1 MSDNTAGVTP
11 TNPQADGV
19 TPETP
24 VTTPN
29 GATPDGNAAQ
39 PETVESLPEWAQ
51 KLVKDLRKE
60 NEKRRQQAD
69 AERTQ
74 AEEKRLAEQQK
85 WQELAEQ
92 RARERDELKP
102 YKDRFEALDAARR
115 AELMAEVAKWP
126 TEVKAMLPGED
137 ADAATLGEAVA
148 KARKLVEALAAK
160 TEAAPGQGVT
170 PKAAGQGGADRE
182 AARKANAAA
191 FYRDF

>member
-126 TEVKAMLPGED
+126 VEVKALLPSED
-137 ADAATLGEAVA
+137 ADVS
-148 KARKLVEALAAK
+148 ALADAVTKGRALVAALTGK

-170 PKAAGQGGADRE
+170 PKAAGVGGKEHQD
-182 AARKANAAA
+182 ARKANAAA